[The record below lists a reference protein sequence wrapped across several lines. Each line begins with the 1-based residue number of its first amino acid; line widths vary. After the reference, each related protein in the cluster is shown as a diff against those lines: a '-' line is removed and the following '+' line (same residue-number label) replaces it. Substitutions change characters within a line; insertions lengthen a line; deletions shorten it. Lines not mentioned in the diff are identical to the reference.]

1 MTEITKSFLRRFEHL
16 REDQFLFQLE
26 SLPDQL
32 ADLII
37 QASDTVARRN
47 LPILV
52 SKMEENAR
60 MAKLD
65 DDWIRQASE
74 TMTTQ
79 YPLAVA
85 EDLTRIASRLIDGD
99 GNHSPN
105 DVLRL
110 LDEAIAESE
119 ARHGTPPDIVDYD
132 DPKSQMVLRLSLP
145 ADISDELS
153 NQLLSGEF
161 MARSRAMG
169 ILTHCECDRVWYLR
183 RRLSCAVSVKNSCHD
198 VIAIINRLSYR
209 LESFPKDEMLE
220 SVRQIRLQAKETFV
234 SVSKKLRLVAP
245 QDNIE
250 KELELF
256 DLEPDPEEIGSSFIW
271 QDDMC
276 FWSIRINESGFMTN
290 DSIEGGK
297 NVTRDLHNAVSQI
310 WNHAFLLNGIADMLA
325 DLNARRAD
333 SITFPD
339 LMPSLEDATRLAVD
353 TLGEIARQKIP
364 VSDCEWELDVL
375 LVREAQ
381 QTIKDLGRCE
391 LMERM
396 AGDTDREE
404 SERLA
409 TKVAS
414 IVREIV
420 MWGIEGACSE
430 RERALEERE
439 RRIGSDGPVVL
450 MLRGEEI
457 TIPEEMKDAN
467 ITELG
472 IDSECAQALIG
483 HRIATLGD
491 LSGLSERDILISY
504 GAGGRRLVR
513 QMKDGFARLGLV
525 SSH

>member
-1 MTEITKSFLRRFEHL
+1 MMEITKSFLRRFEHL
-16 REDQFLFQLE
+16 IETSFSWQLE

-32 ADLII
+32 ADLIVHT
-37 QASDTVARRN
+37 SDTVARRN

-60 MAKLD
+60 KAKLD

-74 TMTTQ
+74 TMTIQ
-79 YPLAVA
+79 YPLAIA
-85 EDLTRIASRLIDGD
+85 EDLTRTAFYLIDD
-99 GNHSPN
+99 GHSTN

-110 LDEAIAESE
+110 LDEALAEAE
-119 ARHGTPPDIVDYD
+119 VRHGTPPNIVDYD
-132 DPKSQMVLRLSLP
+132 DPKSQIALRLSLP

-161 MARSRAMG
+161 MARNRAMST
-169 ILTHCECDRVWYLR
+169 LTHCECNRVWALR
-183 RRLSCAVSVKNSCHD
+183 RRISCAVSVKNSCHD

-220 SVRQIRLQAKETFV
+220 SVRQIRRQAKETFV
-234 SVSKKLRLVAP
+234 SASKKLRFVAP
-245 QDNIE
+245 QDDIE

-276 FWSIRINESGFMTN
+276 FWSIRVNESGFMTN
-290 DSIEGGK
+290 DSIEGGQ
-297 NVTRDLHNAVSQI
+297 NVTRDLRNAVSQI

-325 DLNARRAD
+325 DLNVWQAD

-339 LMPSLEDATRLAVD
+339 LTPSLEDAARLTVD
-353 TLGEIARQKIP
+353 TLGEIARWKIP

-396 AGDTDREE
+396 AGDTDWEE

-409 TKVAS
+409 AKVAS
-414 IVREIV
+414 IVMEIV
-420 MWGIEGACSE
+420 IQGIEGACSE
-430 RERALEERE
+430 RERALEERKRCVE
-439 RRIGSDGPVVL
+439 SDGPAVL

-457 TIPEEMKDAN
+457 SIPEEMKDAN

-491 LSGLSERDILISY
+491 LSGLSEQDILRLY
-504 GAGGRRLVR
+504 GASGRLLVR

-525 SSH
+525 PSH